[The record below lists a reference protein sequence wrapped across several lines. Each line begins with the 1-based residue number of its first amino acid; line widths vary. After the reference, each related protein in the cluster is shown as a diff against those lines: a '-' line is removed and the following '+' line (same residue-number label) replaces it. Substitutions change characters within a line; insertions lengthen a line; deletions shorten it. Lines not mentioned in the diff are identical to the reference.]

1 MTVKYKG
8 ELLTVEELKEV
19 AENFTLTYHSAERI
33 LSRNPKLNIYKTI
46 LNPLIA
52 YFNTD
57 GTINIALN
65 EFEYLVVATNRK
77 PYKIITYKEKSDN
90 DVDVFVKREMAM
102 RGKGRKSIYTN
113 YTNKQHK
120 TCATFRRK

>member
-8 ELLTVEELKEV
+8 ELLTAEELKEV

-57 GTINIALN
+57 GSINIALN
-65 EFEYLVVATNRK
+65 EFEYLVIATNRK
-77 PYKIITYKEKSDN
+77 PYKIITYKEKSEN
-90 DVDVFVKREMAM
+90 NVDVFVKREMAM
-102 RGKGRKSIYTN
+102 QGKGRKNIYTN
-113 YTNKQHK
+113 YTKKQHK

>member
-8 ELLTVEELKEV
+8 ELLTAEELKEV

-57 GTINIALN
+57 GSINIALN
-65 EFEYLVVATNRK
+65 EFEMYHNELNSRITTISEHTEKYLTEVYSETEDK
-77 PYKIITYKEKSDN
+77 N
-90 DVDVFVKREMAM
+90 DWF
-102 RGKGRKSIYTN
+102 
-113 YTNKQHK
+113 
-120 TCATFRRK
+120 C